1 MGGIPPQRYRC
12 LLPAVHR
19 SHRLPL
25 GTLPRCLRNFHAAS
39 GRGDLRD
46 GLHRRRDAGVS
57 PAPVPRTSGRPMI
70 GTARVHRSRRPPSP
84 PRSPT
89 PARQPVI
96 AAARGSSRYTVQ
108 CDAAD
113 PDPDGAVSGGRAAG
127 PPDAIPAGEYAPAD
141 RGRARCLPNVR
152 RLGSRR
158 RFQDLADVATKTSPT
173 SLPRPRRRRYQEPAG
188 VATRTSPASL
198 PGPRR
203 RRYQDLAGVTT
214 RTSPTSLPRPRRRGR
229 G

>member
-1 MGGIPPQRYRC
+1 
-12 LLPAVHR
+12 
-19 SHRLPL
+19 
-25 GTLPRCLRNFHAAS
+25 
-39 GRGDLRD
+39 
-46 GLHRRRDAGVS
+46 
-57 PAPVPRTSGRPMI
+57 MI

-173 SLPRPRRRRYQEPAG
+173 SLPRPRRRRCQEPAG

-203 RRYQDLAGVTT
+203 RHYQDLADVATK
-214 RTSPTSLPRPRRRGR
+214 TSPTWPRLGPTALHQWDSIPWLTLLVGQRLLSEIPAFSHLVTSAYS
-229 G
+229 

>member
-1 MGGIPPQRYRC
+1 
-12 LLPAVHR
+12 
-19 SHRLPL
+19 
-25 GTLPRCLRNFHAAS
+25 
-39 GRGDLRD
+39 
-46 GLHRRRDAGVS
+46 
-57 PAPVPRTSGRPMI
+57 MI

-203 RRYQDLAGVTT
+203 RHYQDLADVATK
-214 RTSPTSLPRPRRRGR
+214 TSPTWPRLAPTALHQWDSIPWLTLLVGQRLLSEIPCVLPSSDLRVQLAARGN
-229 G
+229 GANTTSSGELSPPA